1 MDFSKIKTI
10 YMIGIKGVGMTM
22 LAEFLSHEGYEIK
35 GSDTVETFM
44 TDKVLAKAKIQ
55 VYEGFSEEHLAD
67 HYDLIIYSTAYNQ
80 ENNIE
85 LKIALE
91 KKLKVVTF
99 AEAIGAIFNTHHG
112 IAVCGSHGKTT
123 TTAWLGFTLN
133 KIGLEPNCLVGAE
146 VPQFNGACITGK
158 SNYLII
164 EADEYQNKL
173 QYFNP
178 KMVLLN
184 NIDYDHPDFFATEE
198 DYKKVFKDFISKLP
212 KSGVLIANYDDENIR
227 EIANNTDKKII
238 SYGIETKAM
247 YQAYDINWSNN
258 KQYFKVKLKDEDNE
272 SDLGTFATLLP
283 GKHST
288 YNALAVIAASI
299 ELGGELQLIRRAVEE
314 FTGTARRLQILGEF
328 KNALIID
335 DYAHHPTEIKASLE
349 AAKQKWPEK
358 NLRVVFHPHTF
369 SRTESLLK
377 DFGKSFVKANEVIV
391 LPIYSSA
398 REQTGTITNENVA
411 QEIKENS
418 SEQQKIITV
427 KSLDEAENYLR
438 ETTTDKDL
446 IILMGAGD
454 VFRVGEKLI
463 L

>member
-55 VYEGFSEEHLAD
+55 VYEGFSEEHLGD

-99 AEAIGAIFNTHHG
+99 AEALGAIFNTHHG

-146 VPQFNGACITGK
+146 VPQFDGACVTGK

-178 KMVLLN
+178 KMILLN
-184 NIDYDHPDFFATEE
+184 NIDYDHPDFYPSEE
-198 DYKKVFKDFISKLP
+198 SYEKAFSDFIKKLP
-212 KSGVLIANYDDENIR
+212 KSGTLIANFDDEI
-227 EIANNTDKKII
+227 IKKISAECQAKI
-238 SYGIETKAM
+238 VSYGLNNGA
-247 YQAYDINWSNN
+247 YQAYDIVWNNN

-283 GKHST
+283 GKHSI
-288 YNALAVIAASI
+288 YNALAVISASI

-314 FTGTARRLQILGEF
+314 FSGTARRLQVLGEF

-358 NLRVVFHPHTF
+358 NLRVIFHPHTF
-369 SRTESLLK
+369 SRTQSLLEE
-377 DFGKSFVKANEVIV
+377 FGKSFSLASEVIV

-411 QEIKENS
+411 EIIKNNS
-418 SEQQKIITV
+418 KPEQKIITIN
-427 KSLDEAENYLR
+427 SLEEAENYLR
-438 ETTTDKDL
+438 ETAKDNDL